1 MAEAVN
7 GNDRYA
13 VTKRVTLV
21 GALVNAV
28 LSLVKI
34 VFGLLGQ
41 SQSLLADGIHSLSDL
56 LSDGL
61 VMLAAYHAQEAPDET
76 HPYGHGRFETMGA
89 MGLGVMLILVAVGI
103 IWDAQERLFSP
114 ETLLHPDS
122 FTLYIALFSILAN
135 EGLYH
140 YTVHSANLI
149 GSDLLR
155 ANAWHHRSD
164 AVSSIVV
171 MIGIGG
177 TLAGL
182 PYLDAIAA
190 GLVGLMIIRIGWS
203 LVHSAMH
210 ELVDAGLEQER
221 VAHIRQVILD
231 VGGVVDIHMLRTRHL
246 GSSQALADVHVQ
258 VEPWLSVSEGHM
270 ISEEVRQCLLQE
282 IDELSDVMVH
292 IDPEDDEHAAH
303 CKGLPLRHK
312 VLNMLDELWADIP
325 VYGHRKRIVLHYL
338 NGQVH
343 VDLIL
348 PLESYQDAAY
358 TADLKRQLQQAIE
371 SRQQLG
377 KVALYFE

>member
-1 MAEAVN
+1 MAESVN
-7 GNDRYA
+7 GQDRYA
-13 VTKRVTLV
+13 VTKRVTIV
-21 GALVNAV
+21 GALVNMA
-28 LSLVKI
+28 LAIVKI
-34 VFGLLGQ
+34 VFGLIGQ

-61 VMLAAYHAQEAPDET
+61 VMLAAYHAQEEPDEN

-89 MGLGVMLILVAVGI
+89 MGLGLLLILAAVGI

-122 FTLYIALFSILAN
+122 FTLYVALFSILAN

-140 YTVHSANLI
+140 YTVHSAKLI

-190 GLVGLMIIRIGWS
+190 GLVGLMVIRIGWN
-203 LVHSAMH
+203 LVHTAMQ
-210 ELVDAGLEQER
+210 ELVDSGLEQER
-221 VAHIRQVILD
+221 VAHIREIILA
-231 VGGVVDIHMLRTRHL
+231 VGGVLDVHMLRTRRL
-246 GSSQALADVHVQ
+246 GSQASADVHVQ

-270 ISEEVRQCLLQE
+270 ISEEVRQCLLRE
-282 IDELSDVMVH
+282 IEELNDVTVH
-292 IDPEDDEHAAH
+292 IDPEDDEHAAL
-303 CKGLPLRHK
+303 CKGLPLRRE
-312 VLNMLDELWADIP
+312 VLLQLDELWAGIP
-325 VYGHRKRIVLHYL
+325 AYTLRRRIVLHYL
-338 NGQVH
+338 QGQVH

-348 PLESYQDAAY
+348 PLESFQNTEQTVQMKAE
-358 TADLKRQLQQAIE
+358 LQQAIDPH
-371 SRQQLG
+371 QQLG
-377 KVALYFE
+377 RVAIYFD